1 LQTKSENDAKNEK
14 IVKKLL
20 SDQKWALLHEAEI
33 IAHGED
39 SDLFEF
45 KNFWDARNAVF
56 DDYKPETDL
65 LLQFKKASD
74 VTVRKN
80 VKKEIG
86 NFPEKV
92 TKAQFL
98 LSKPVNQGLGVHEVF
113 KKISPAHEKEWTARN
128 AKYEKDRESFYT
140 LLSFTLAGKETN

>member
-1 LQTKSENDAKNEK
+1 MQTKSENDAKNEK

-20 SDQKWALLHEAEI
+20 SDQKWALLQEPEI
-33 IAHGED
+33 VAHGED

-45 KNFWDARNAVF
+45 KNFWEARNAAF
-56 DDYKPETDL
+56 DDFKPETDL

-98 LSKPVNQGLGVHEVF
+98 LSKPENRGKGVNDVF
-113 KKISPAHEKEWTARN
+113 KKINAAHEKEWTALN
-128 AKYEKDRESFYT
+128 AKNEKDRELFYMI
-140 LLSFTLAGKETN
+140 